1 MLTPIVGSKGAGA
14 RSGDFAPLSFRL
26 RTAKKTTGNAVK
38 NNGQRRKKPRAMKF
52 ITTGN
57 KIYTPLAPSKQPS
70 HGVWLNT
77 MDHPPK

>member
-1 MLTPIVGSKGAGA
+1 M
-14 RSGDFAPLSFRL
+14 
-26 RTAKKTTGNAVK
+26 GNGVK
-38 NNGQRRKKPRAMKF
+38 NDGQRRDKRRAMKF

-70 HGVWLNT
+70 HSVWLNT